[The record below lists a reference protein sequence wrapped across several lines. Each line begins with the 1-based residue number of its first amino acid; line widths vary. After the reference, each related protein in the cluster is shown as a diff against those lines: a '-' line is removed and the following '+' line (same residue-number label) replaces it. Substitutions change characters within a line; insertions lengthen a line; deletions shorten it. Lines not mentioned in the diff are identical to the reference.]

1 MFSQISLLEII
12 LNDSNKR
19 NENIFY
25 LPSVQNFTLEENLR
39 RKFSN
44 LFSTDPA
51 FAHQR
56 LA

>member
-25 LPSVQNFTLEENLR
+25 LPSVQNFILEENLR